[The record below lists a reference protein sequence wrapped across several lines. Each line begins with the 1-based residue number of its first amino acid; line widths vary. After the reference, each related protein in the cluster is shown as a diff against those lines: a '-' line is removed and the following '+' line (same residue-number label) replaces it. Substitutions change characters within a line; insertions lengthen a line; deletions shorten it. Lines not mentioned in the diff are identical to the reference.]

1 MPWSLGARTGLELP
15 MVSPRPSVTEPGSAH
30 RLPVLPKP
38 FPHGGQTLQ
47 YDYTRTGKPSAPD
60 CVFSPPWEGSEEMWV
75 PHRKPQPA
83 LSFCI
88 HNFPLPH
95 AAIFMPAPHHMLR
108 PHEHRS
114 RTEPRP
120 ALRLLCPNENP
131 TEFLKNGLGPAFTQL
146 GIPYGI
152 TGFHLHL
159 LMIYWELWI

>member
-38 FPHGGQTLQ
+38 TGGRPYNMTTPAQESRALLTACSHHHGKEVKKCGYLTGSRSQPFP
-47 YDYTRTGKPSAPD
+47 S
-60 CVFSPPWEGSEEMWV
+60 VFTISHCPT
-75 PHRKPQPA
+75 Q
-83 LSFCI
+83 LFLC
-88 HNFPLPH
+88 L
-95 AAIFMPAPHHMLR
+95 APHHMLR